1 MEVQSTNPQE
11 SKKLDFRIIIYL
23 VVWLLLFAAV
33 STAIWFD
40 IIRQPIDKSRI
51 DQIMACNKYIETLCG
66 NLPSD
71 AQSNCQEKIK
81 TAIQNVAVQS
91 WYDQRKRLWLI
102 LLSLVIG
109 VPLLWAAVR
118 AFTTTSEER
127 KPLWIV
133 ICYVIILL
141 LVLVVVSIAVWNR
154 PDFFIAYAP
163 VPILEWG
170 FAGGMLAVIHR
181 LASGRYSSVNGLYP
195 WIVARPIIGLFMGG
209 VIYFIALAGG
219 ILTNAPLTSEGQLPK
234 NLWLNAVA
242 FIAAFNDRFTEAI
255 IGRVT
260 SMFVPQSEEKN
271 YDKEGSREE
280 DKTAR

>member
-1 MEVQSTNPQE
+1 MEIQSTILQE
-11 SKKLDFRIIIYL
+11 PKKFVWRSVIYL
-23 VVWLLLFAAV
+23 IVWLLLFAAV

-40 IIRQPIDKSRI
+40 IIRQPIDRKLI
-51 DQIMACNKYIETLCG
+51 DQTMASNKDIETLCA
-66 NLPSD
+66 NLPPD
-71 AQSNCQEKIK
+71 VQSNCQEKIRA
-81 TAIQNVAVQS
+81 AIQNVAVQS
-91 WYDQRKRLWLI
+91 LYDQRKRLWLI

-109 VPLLWAAVR
+109 VPLLWAAAR
-118 AFTTTSEER
+118 MFTTTSEEH

-141 LVLVVVSIAVWNR
+141 LVLVVVSIVIWNR

-181 LASGRYSSVNGLYP
+181 LASGRYLSVNRLYP
-195 WIVARPIIGLFMGG
+195 WIVARPIIGMFMGG

-219 ILTNAPLTSEGQLPK
+219 ILTNAPLTSEGQLPR

-242 FIAAFNDRFTEAI
+242 FIAAFNDRFAEAI

-260 SMFVPQSEEKN
+260 SMFVPQSEGKN
-271 YDKEGSREE
+271 KDKEGSSEE
-280 DKTAR
+280 RR